1 MVQKS
6 DNVPKQKIE
15 LLFNLE
21 GFVHGGSVIRLLR
34 REEQSPERAALDS
47 LLANWHLRVRS
58 AVRPD
63 QGSFSGQPGSFC
75 QRILILK
82 EQKQANLK
90 QFLMKQLLPDDFITK
105 LQNVCSAQMALS
117 WKSNLSIITTLAT
130 LYFGVIF

>member
-63 QGSFSGQPGSFC
+63 QGSFSGQPGSFR

-130 LYFGVIF
+130 LYFGVVF

>member
-47 LLANWHLRVRS
+47 LLAN
-58 AVRPD
+58 
-63 QGSFSGQPGSFC
+63 
-75 QRILILK
+75 
-82 EQKQANLK
+82 
-90 QFLMKQLLPDDFITK
+90 
-105 LQNVCSAQMALS
+105 
-117 WKSNLSIITTLAT
+117 
-130 LYFGVIF
+130 